1 MPAKRRPAARGGA
14 WRALGLLVVAGF
26 ALGAGIFV
34 CGLTARA
41 MDPGRIGVPAAD
53 LSLVERLTLG
63 MYLGMRTDAL
73 NRGSPNAQGGS
84 LSIVEGENA
93 STLASRLVS
102 QGWISEAALF
112 RTYLRFTGGDRK
124 LFPGQYAMPPTL
136 TTRMLADLLVS
147 GSSRQIELTVFPGWR
162 VEEVASALEQHG
174 VPIPAADFIAAS
186 HRRPGSL
193 ALYLAIPAQT
203 ALEGFLL
210 PGRYLV
216 ERSANAD
223 LLVFEMASAFE
234 RAVTDDL
241 RRSLESR
248 RLSLYQAVTLASIIE
263 REAMHN
269 DEMPLIASVFLNRVD
284 SAMMLEAD
292 PTVQYALGFYPP
304 QATWWRSPLTSSD
317 LQVDSPFNTYLN
329 GGLPPGPISNP
340 SLDALLAVAN
350 APATSYYFFRAACD
364 GSGRHLFAETYDQHL
379 ANACP

>member
-1 MPAKRRPAARGGA
+1 MPAKRRPTARGGA
-14 WRALGLLVVAGF
+14 WRALGLLLVAGF

-34 CGLTARA
+34 CGLTARTL
-41 MDPGRIGVPAAD
+41 DPARIGSPAAG
-53 LSLVERLTLG
+53 LSLVERLALG
-63 MYLGMRTDAL
+63 TYLGMRSDAL
-73 NRGSPNAQGGS
+73 NRASPNAQGGS
-84 LSIVEGENA
+84 LTIAEGENA
-93 STLASRLVS
+93 STLASRLAS
-102 QGWISEAALF
+102 EGWISEAAVF

-124 LFPGQYAMPPTL
+124 LFPGLYAMPPNI

-162 VEEVASALEQHG
+162 VEELASALAQHG

-234 RAVTDDL
+234 RALTDDL
-241 RRSLESR
+241 RRTLETR
-248 RLSLYQAVTLASIIE
+248 GLSLYQAVTLASIVE

-284 SAMMLEAD
+284 SGMLLEAD

-304 QATWWRSPLTSSD
+304 QATWWRSPLSSGD
-317 LQVDSPFNTYLN
+317 LQVDSPFNTYLY
-329 GGLPPGPISNP
+329 GGLPPSPICNP

-364 GSGRHLFAETYDQHL
+364 GSGRHLFAETYNQHL
-379 ANACP
+379 SNACP